1 MENIFDLKLES
12 LGRKTAHT
20 GNPNKKDTENF
31 RKKQKPIH
39 YWSLIVNFK
48 EQITY
53 DNHFLNQSLWYNSL
67 KTIDNRYLFYP
78 E

>member
-12 LGRKTAHT
+12 LGRKTAYT

-39 YWSLIVNFK
+39 YWSSHNLIRSKF
-48 EQITY
+48 
-53 DNHFLNQSLWYNSL
+53 
-67 KTIDNRYLFYP
+67 
-78 E
+78 